1 MMSSGIQLTLC
12 NKGRVKGQK
21 CDIVYN
27 NRLAILD
34 VTTAVVIIIILIVGA
49 IVTNRILHYRRRRIV
64 TQTAQEAIH
73 DSNNNNGGVNA
84 DRSAGG
90 SIIRGFPTIQNK
102 LKLIAALATFIFII
116 IILAESVVIVQAGHR
131 GVVLY
136 LGAVEDRVLGEGM
149 HFIVPFAEQ
158 VIQLEVRTLKY
169 QADASAAS
177 NDLQEVQTVIALNY
191 HIDPNDANVIYQ
203 QLGPDYSD
211 RIIAP
216 TIQES
221 VKASV
226 AKFNAEELITKR
238 ETAKG
243 VIANAIRNTLS
254 HRDIVVETVFITDF
268 KFSQAFADQIE
279 SKVVAF
285 QKYLTEQNN
294 LRAIQVIAN
303 QTVVQAEAQAKANVA
318 KANGE
323 SQAIK
328 VINLQLRQNPQYLQW
343 QSINKW
349 NGQMPY
355 SLGSGGGLPFFQLPG
370 PIHQEQQMEHQQQN
384 RTTK

>member
-1 MMSSGIQLTLC
+1 MMSSGIQLTPC

-21 CDIVYN
+21 CDIVYSN
-27 NRLAILD
+27 KLAILD

-49 IVTNRILHYRRRRIV
+49 IVTNRFLHYRRRRQIV
-64 TQTAQEAIH
+64 TQEAIH

-84 DRSAGG
+84 GKSAGS

-328 VINLQLRQNPQYLQW
+328 VINQQLRQNPQYLQW

-370 PIHQEQQMEHQQQN
+370 PQQQQLADQQLN
-384 RTTK
+384 QTRR